1 MAAQVYTFR
10 ITYEGCDNKIW
21 RTFEVSSNYDL
32 ARLGDMVLSSFRT
45 KAYHLFNI
53 EYKDVVYETAI
64 ENYGQFPLLQDAKLS
79 ELKMQTGEHLHM
91 IYDFGTEQHFDIE
104 LLSIS
109 AMPKGTGRAYPRV
122 VAGEG
127 QGIIDDMSVDELME
141 IVEAT
146 DKNGKSDFKI
156 AVSENHEVIWDYRD
170 YRMDY
175 DNCLLK
181 CEIDMI
187 RDGYEG
193 EYEEAYE

>member
-1 MAAQVYTFR
+1 MAVQVYTFR

-32 ARLGDMVLSSFRT
+32 ARLGYMVLSSFGT

-79 ELKMQTGEHLHM
+79 ELEMQIGEHLHM

-104 LLSIS
+104 LINKS
-109 AMPKGTGRAYPRV
+109 AMTKGAGRAYPKV
-122 VAGEG
+122 IDGAGR
-127 QGIIDDMSVDELME
+127 GIIDDMPVYELMK
-141 IVEAT
+141 IIEAT
-146 DKNGKSDFKI
+146 DKNGKSDFI
-156 AVSENHEVIWDYRD
+156 ITTEFGNEMVWDYRNYD
-170 YRMDY
+170 IDC

-181 CEIDMI
+181 GEIEMI
-187 RDGYEG
+187 QDGYEG
-193 EYEEAYE
+193 GL